1 MQPTRLLL
9 ILSATLACASG
20 ARAFDDYPVQGGQL
34 SLGIDGTLD
43 AAFGASG
50 EAAGHES
57 LFGTVLG
64 HACWTQPTAATRPVN
79 YSAYASFLWI
89 DGRGPSQRVIGDF
102 LGTDNAEGYQSL
114 RLYSWWAQAEHEA
127 WSLRAGALLADEEF
141 AGTTSGATLIN
152 STFGWPT
159 FISANT
165 LNTGPAYYVPAL
177 GVRLAYDNPSGWSA
191 KGGVYDGDSLD
202 SQTGDPRPSRHGI
215 HYDLGGRQG
224 FFMIGELS
232 YAPKD
237 SANRYHLGAWH
248 HTADFADLR
257 TGAAHSG
264 DQGAYAIFE
273 RTLAGKTGE
282 PGNIEAHARF
292 GLAPS
297 DRNAVACAFDTAV
310 AATGLMASRPAD
322 VIALGFAHAEM
333 SPDLSGQDYEQVVE
347 LSYSARVND
356 HVTMQPDVQCIM
368 HPGAASSNE
377 DAWLLMLRIK
387 ASY

>member
-9 ILSATLACASG
+9 ILSVTLACVSG
-20 ARAFDDYPVQGGQL
+20 SRALGDYPVQGGQL

-43 AAFGASG
+43 S
-50 EAAGHES
+50 AAGISGSATGHDS

-64 HACWTQPTAATRPVN
+64 HAGWTQTPADARPIN
-79 YSAYASFLWI
+79 YSTYASFLWI
-89 DGRGPSQRVIGDF
+89 DGRGPSKRVVGNF

-114 RLYSWWAQAEHEA
+114 RLYSWWVQADRAA
-127 WSLRAGALLADEEF
+127 WSLRAGVLLADEEF
-141 AGTTSGATLIN
+141 ADTTAGATLIN

-165 LNTGPAYYVPAL
+165 LNTGPAYYVAAPGL
-177 GVRLAYDNPSGWSA
+177 RLAYANPSGWSA
-191 KGGVYDGDSLD
+191 KGDVYDGDSLD
-202 SQTGDPRPSRHGI
+202 SPTGDPRPSRHGI
-215 HYDLGGRQG
+215 HYALGGRQG
-224 FFMIGELS
+224 FFMIGELG

-248 HTADFADLR
+248 HTADFADLG
-257 TGAAHSG
+257 TGAPHSG

-282 PGNIEAHARF
+282 PGNIEAHARL

-310 AATGLMASRPAD
+310 AATGMIASRPAD
-322 VIALGFAHAEM
+322 VLALGFAHAEM
-333 SPDLSGQDYEQVVE
+333 SPDLAGQDYEQVAE
-347 LSYSARVND
+347 LSYSAQING
-356 HVTMQPDVQCIM
+356 HVTMQPDIQCIM
-368 HPGAASSNE
+368 HPGATSANE